1 MSVKIDPEGPRR
13 SKKDPVRLRKLRQ
26 TSQAAFAASRFS
38 SWLNFNNIFS
48 RHQLVI
54 LNVAESDFGNYSCL
68 AENDLGKAR
77 GYIELSGEMRRRNCG
92 GGFLPEYYIQ
102 RKPLLWL
109 YHYVLGRNKLSSLK
123 ISNFS

>member
-1 MSVKIDPEGPRR
+1 M
-13 SKKDPVRLRKLRQ
+13 
-26 TSQAAFAASRFS
+26 
-38 SWLNFNNIFS
+38 
-48 RHQLVI
+48 I

-109 YHYVLGRNKLSSLK
+109 YHYVFTLFLQNSKLGQKQVVFNSLK
-123 ISNFS
+123 ISSKLQGETKICGFLQK